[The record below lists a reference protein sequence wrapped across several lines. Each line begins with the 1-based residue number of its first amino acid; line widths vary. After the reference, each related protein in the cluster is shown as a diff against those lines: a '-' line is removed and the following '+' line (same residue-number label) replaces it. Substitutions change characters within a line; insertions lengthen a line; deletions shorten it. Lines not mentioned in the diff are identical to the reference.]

1 LYFKHR
7 HGAFRLKD
15 ALAPVPDN
23 YQELLLMKR
32 SVIAMQRGFT
42 LIELMIVVAII
53 GILAAIAIPQYQ
65 NYTIRAKVSE
75 GLSLADAA
83 KLAVSETY
91 SSNAGT
97 AIAAY
102 GAGCPA
108 APAAS
113 FGYTCGATAVVTDIQ
128 IAAIAAAPAA
138 GDGKITVT
146 YAGGVGVAGLVLHL
160 VPGSGVVAAG
170 VPAGALLAGAP
181 ITWGCDVAAKP
192 ANYPYVPANCRN

>member
-1 LYFKHR
+1 
-7 HGAFRLKD
+7 
-15 ALAPVPDN
+15 
-23 YQELLLMKR
+23 MKR
-32 SVIAMQRGFT
+32 SVTAAQRGFT

-83 KLAVSETY
+83 KLAVSETF

-108 APAAS
+108 APAGS
-113 FGYTCGATAVVTDIQ
+113 FGYTCKTTSIVTDIQ
-128 IAAIAAAPAA
+128 IGAIAAAPAA

-146 YAGGVGVAGLVLHL
+146 YAPGLGVAGLVLHL
-160 VPGSGVVAAG
+160 VPGSGVVTNG
-170 VPAGALLAGAP
+170 VPAGALTAGSP
-181 ITWGCDVAAKP
+181 IVWGCDVGAVAAD
-192 ANYPYVPANCRN
+192 YPYVPANCRN

>member
-1 LYFKHR
+1 
-7 HGAFRLKD
+7 
-15 ALAPVPDN
+15 
-23 YQELLLMKR
+23 MKR
-32 SVIAMQRGFT
+32 SIVATQRGFT

-83 KLAVSETY
+83 KLAVAETY

-97 AIAAY
+97 AIVAY

-108 APAAS
+108 APGGS
-113 FGYTCGATAVVTDIQ
+113 FGYTCTATTVVTSIQ
-128 IAAIAAAPAA
+128 IAAIAATPAA

-146 YAGGVGVAGLVLHL
+146 YAAGLGVAGVVLHL
-160 VPGSGVVAAG
+160 VPGSGVVTAG
-170 VPAGALLAGAP
+170 VPASPLTAGAP
-181 ITWGCDVAAKP
+181 ITWGCDVGATA